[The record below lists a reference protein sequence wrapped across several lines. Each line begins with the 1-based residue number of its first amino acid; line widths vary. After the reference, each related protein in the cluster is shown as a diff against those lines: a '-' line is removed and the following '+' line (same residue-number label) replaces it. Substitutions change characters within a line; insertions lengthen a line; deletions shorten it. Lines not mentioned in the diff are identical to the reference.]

1 MMRLTPAFR
10 EKILLNFS
18 FILSVFLKNR
28 VALQLVQQKPSLI
41 MVEYWKMKLKKTDIL
56 SSVTGFSYN
65 VEHPEP
71 AASYVLPVQFYHIHR
86 WRRKGNRLKCLVSPD
101 LNGRIGMAVMV
112 AQLFRQC
119 QGTFVMCVPAW
130 IQIPL
135 QTL

>member
-65 VEHPEP
+65 IENDAKGISGNQGAGPG
-71 AASYVLPVQFYHIHR
+71 AAPLN
-86 WRRKGNRLKCLVSPD
+86 NRACCQSST
-101 LNGRIGMAVMV
+101 
-112 AQLFRQC
+112 LFSNRAF
-119 QGTFVMCVPAW
+119 T
-130 IQIPL
+130 
-135 QTL
+135 